1 MLTVEQ
7 LKDQLKLEVVAGCKN
22 TEKIVEGVYIGD
34 LLSWVMAHIKR
45 QDVWI
50 TIQTNI
56 NIIAV
61 AALGEVSCI
70 IIAENAD
77 IEEVTLIKANEEG
90 IPLFKSPL
98 SAYEIAIKISKLLEM
113 K

>member
-1 MLTVEQ
+1 MLTVKQ
-7 LKDQLKLEVVAGCKN
+7 LTSELKLEVIAGYKN
-22 TEKIVEGVYIGD
+22 SEIEIKGVYIGD
-34 LLSWVMAHIKR
+34 LLSWVMAHIKK

-61 AALGEVSCI
+61 AALGEASCI
-70 IIAENAD
+70 IVAENAD
-77 IEEVTLIKANEEG
+77 IEESTITKANEEG
-90 IPLFKSPL
+90 IPLLKSSL
-98 SAYEIAIKISKLLEM
+98 SAYEIAVNINRLLEV